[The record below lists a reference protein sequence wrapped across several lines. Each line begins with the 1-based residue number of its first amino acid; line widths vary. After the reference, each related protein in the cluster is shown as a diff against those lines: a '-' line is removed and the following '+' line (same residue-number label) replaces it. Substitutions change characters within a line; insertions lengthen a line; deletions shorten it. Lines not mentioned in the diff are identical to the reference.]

1 MRRPAA
7 HHQHHHIFKVHL
19 KKTNKKKVVVVVVA
33 ENTYAIVQEKNEN
46 VLFEYTLGKG
56 RGETRDSCRIS
67 NVL

>member
-19 KKTNKKKVVVVVVA
+19 KKKKVVVVA

-46 VLFEYTLGKG
+46 VLFEYTFGKEG
-56 RGETRDSCRIS
+56 GGGST
-67 NVL
+67 